1 MTQRTNPR
9 GTPQQQPMRRSRH
22 PTLWVLEDPEVLD
35 LVFQAFED
43 LTTLRQ
49 CCGQKVSKAREKE
62 HLVGPLLWKED
73 ESGLRRWSRLSEIV
87 TTIWNL
93 LDQTVRTNRL
103 DCARCQEAYRQMLWV
118 RMVWTRLES
127 HPGQISLIEH
137 ITNHL
142 RQLLIH
148 VAQAHRHRRRVQP

>member
-1 MTQRTNPR
+1 MKRTRYPKLR
-9 GTPQQQPMRRSRH
+9 M
-22 PTLWVLEDPEVLD
+22 LEDPEILD
-35 LVFQAFED
+35 LVFQSFED

-49 CCGQKVSKAREKE
+49 CCGQKVSKAREEE
-62 HLVGPLLWKED
+62 HLFGALLRKDD
-73 ESGLRRWSRLSEIV
+73 ESGLRRWSRLFEIV

-118 RMVWTRLES
+118 RMAWTRLES
-127 HPGQISLIEH
+127 HPGRISLIEH
-137 ITNHL
+137 ITNQL

-148 VAQAHRHRRRVQP
+148 VAQAHRHRRQVQP